1 MIYSQEIIK
10 ETERALKMLEE
21 ENRLHPGENIVE
33 VLIVKYQEAIK
44 NALQNDKFA
53 FSHIQGGMKAFV
65 DATYQYQAPLIN
77 QLYLVEKLCIES
89 AHKQL
94 TCNKEETIK

>member
-1 MIYSQEIIK
+1 M
-10 ETERALKMLEE
+10 
-21 ENRLHPGENIVE
+21 PGEPFGPPGIVY
-33 VLIVKYQEAIK
+33 ISGGAI
-44 NALQNDKFA
+44 
-53 FSHIQGGMKAFV
+53 
-65 DATYQYQAPLIN
+65 PLIN